1 MTSRNVARLRHALG
15 DLELGEYDEHILDWL
30 ATWEPS
36 TAEVIA
42 TWIERARDE
51 GPRRRRQVHLEQGD
65 DGLWSILDPHNET
78 TLGGV
83 HETSAD
89 AGAEARDNGWM
100 VVSIRE
106 RGVQGAGE

>member
-1 MTSRNVARLRHALG
+1 MTSRNVARLRRALG
-15 DLELGEYDEHILDWL
+15 ELELGGYDERIVEWL

-36 TAEVIA
+36 TVEVIA
-42 TWIERARDE
+42 TWIERARDQ

-65 DGLWSILDPHNET
+65 DGLWTILDPHTET

-89 AGAEARDNGWM
+89 AGAEALDNGWM

-106 RGVQGAGE
+106 RGARGDGE